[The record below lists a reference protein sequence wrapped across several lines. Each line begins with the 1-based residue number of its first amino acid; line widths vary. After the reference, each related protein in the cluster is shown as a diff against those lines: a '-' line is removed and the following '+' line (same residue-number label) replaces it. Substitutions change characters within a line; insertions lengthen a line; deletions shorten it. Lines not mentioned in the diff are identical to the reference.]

1 MSGQIKLLAH
11 LGWGDIQPKWVGA
24 EWAPT
29 LQSGEGVSRRPVH
42 SVRLREDPGT
52 AATGKVGVRTTAA
65 RGTDGAL
72 TVLRSGGRRRSHSR
86 DLAPEVA
93 FPSNS
98 VPASVSWGRS
108 ARCLLPP
115 HQAQARGGAG
125 ARGAAAWAI
134 PGLGSGR
141 SLRPPGRPRGNKAR
155 APPRA
160 VSGLPGPRPVQP
172 PRLWLAGARLRLP
185 RAHPSVSRGPAAP
198 APRAPPPPPA
208 PRRRRRC
215 ATCLQLGAHRARLR
229 PGAPAAGEGL
239 GLRAGPALERGSASR
254 RPRPRPGAAVDPRA
268 RPTNSAGGS
277 RAQPMALNAG
287 ASVEG

>member
-1 MSGQIKLLAH
+1 MKTAMGQRH
-11 LGWGDIQPKWVGA
+11 
-24 EWAPT
+24 
-29 LQSGEGVSRRPVH
+29 RRPIL
-42 SVRLREDPGT
+42 SIC
-52 AATGKVGVRTTAA
+52 VGCEGGVPR
-65 RGTDGAL
+65 GAL
-72 TVLRSGGRRRSHSR
+72 GCSGRRGRHAGGRGLGLCLHLSGGVGHRCGLLLLPVRWVLRSGGRRRSHSR

-98 VPASVSWGRS
+98 VPASVTWGRS

-125 ARGAAAWAI
+125 ALGAVAWAI

-172 PRLWLAGARLRLP
+172 PRLWLAGAGLRLP
-185 RAHPSVSRGPAAP
+185 RAHPSVSRGSAAP

-229 PGAPAAGEGL
+229 PGAPAAGEGP
-239 GLRAGPALERGSASR
+239 GLRAGPAL
-254 RPRPRPGAAVDPRA
+254 
-268 RPTNSAGGS
+268 
-277 RAQPMALNAG
+277 
-287 ASVEG
+287 

>member
-1 MSGQIKLLAH
+1 MKTAMGQRH
-11 LGWGDIQPKWVGA
+11 
-24 EWAPT
+24 
-29 LQSGEGVSRRPVH
+29 RRPILSICVG
-42 SVRLREDPGT
+42 REGRVPRG
-52 AATGKVGVRTTAA
+52 ALGCSGWRGRHAGGRGLGLCLHLSGGVRH
-65 RGTDGAL
+65 RCGL
-72 TVLRSGGRRRSHSR
+72 LLLPVRWVLRSGGRRRSHSR

-98 VPASVSWGRS
+98 VPASVTWGRS

-239 GLRAGPALERGSASR
+239 GLRAGPALERGSASH

-268 RPTNSAGGS
+268 RPANSAGDS
-277 RAQPMALNAG
+277 RAQPVALNAG
-287 ASVEG
+287 ASVGD